1 MREQI
6 RFFQITLNRCNPGF
20 VQVVPISF
28 WLLLLLL
35 LLFLDYSSYHCWNV
49 QLVVTCFV
57 MLDQNWIGSQFR
69 GRMISTN
76 QCFGPCGLNIKKGAI
91 HWAIH
96 TSKKNIY
103 LEWFSE
109 KKVWED
115 SVVICL
121 ILCSVTFPGFPLS
134 LLVCSTS
141 ILQTPKLKDSD
152 PLSQIYFILIKNC
165 LYLSV

>member
-76 QCFGPCGLNIKKGAI
+76 QVWTLKREQFTERFTA
-91 HWAIH
+91 
-96 TSKKNIY
+96 SKKNIY

-165 LYLSV
+165 RYLSV